1 MRSVAPFGRPP
12 TRPVSPTPT
21 GRPRSQEESLTVT
34 RVAHRLALAVALCA
48 LVVPAAAQ
56 ASPGAVIRDCR
67 EDGDL
72 DHKYSNADLRKAEDN
87 LPADVDEYTDCREV
101 IAGAVTSGTNK
112 GGGQTGGGGGGG
124 AGAIAAGAAGK
135 EQAAQSRDNA
145 ALDGTK
151 KQKHPRLNVGGRSVE
166 PGDNGLF
173 NVASDTNGLP
183 LPLLLALIAA
193 VLLAVG
199 GGLVALRRRIPALQ
213 RIPLLSKIGL
223 PRVPTPR
230 ARD

>member
-1 MRSVAPFGRPP
+1 
-12 TRPVSPTPT
+12 
-21 GRPRSQEESLTVT
+21 
-34 RVAHRLALAVALCA
+34 
-48 LVVPAAAQ
+48 VVPAAAQ

-101 IAGAVTSGTNK
+101 IAGAVTSGANK
-112 GGGQTGGGGGGG
+112 GGGGAGGGGGG
-124 AGAIAAGAAGK
+124 ANAAGATSGAAGAAAGK
-135 EQAAQSRDNA
+135 KEAAAQANDKA
-145 ALDGTK
+145 QLDSVTK
-151 KQKHPRLNVGGRSVE
+151 QHNKPKLDVGGKSVE

-173 NVASDTNGLP
+173 NVASDSNGLP

-213 RIPLLSKIGL
+213 RIPLLSKISL

>member
-1 MRSVAPFGRPP
+1 M
-12 TRPVSPTPT
+12 
-21 GRPRSQEESLTVT
+21 T
-34 RVAHRLALAVALCA
+34 RVAHRLALAVTLLAL
-48 LVVPAAAQ
+48 LVPAAAQ
-56 ASPGAVIRDCR
+56 ASPSAVIRDCR

-72 DHKYSNADLRKAEDN
+72 DHKYSNDDLRKAEDN

-112 GGGQTGGGGGGG
+112 SGGSGGGGGGGG
-124 AGAIAAGAAGK
+124 ANAAGTTAGGAAAAGKK
-135 EQAAQSRDNA
+135 EQAAQAKDKA
-145 ALDGTK
+145 ALGNVTK
-151 KQKHPRLNVGGRSVE
+151 HEKKPQVEVGGKSVE

-173 NVASDTNGLP
+173 NVASESNGLP

-213 RIPLLSKIGL
+213 RIPLLSKISL

>member
-1 MRSVAPFGRPP
+1 M
-12 TRPVSPTPT
+12 
-21 GRPRSQEESLTVT
+21 
-34 RVAHRLALAVALCA
+34 LALAVALCA

-112 GGGQTGGGGGGG
+112 GGGQAGGGGND
-124 AGAIAAGAAGK
+124 AGAAGATSGGAGKK
-135 EQAAQSRDNA
+135 EQAARANDKA

-151 KQKHPRLNVGGRSVE
+151 KQKHPRLDVGGRSVE

>member
-1 MRSVAPFGRPP
+1 M
-12 TRPVSPTPT
+12 
-21 GRPRSQEESLTVT
+21 T

-48 LVVPAAAQ
+48 LLVPAAAQ

-67 EDGDL
+67 DDGDL
-72 DHKYSNADLRKAEDN
+72 DHTYSNKDLRKAEDN

-101 IAGAVTSGTNK
+101 IAGAVTNGANK
-112 GGGQTGGGGGGG
+112 GGKRGGGGGGG
-124 AGAIAAGAAGK
+124 ATSGGAVGKK
-135 EQAAQSRDNA
+135 EQAARAGDKA
-145 ALDGTK
+145 ALDSVTRRHK
-151 KQKHPRLNVGGRSVE
+151 KPRLDVGGKSMA
-166 PGDNGLF
+166 PGENGLF
-173 NVASDTNGLP
+173 KVASDSNGLP

-199 GGLVALRRRIPALQ
+199 GGLVALRRRIPVLS
-213 RIPLLSKIGL
+213 RIPLLSKISL